1 MLNKKDVFVR
11 KEKREWKK
19 ERERGRDVSVIR
31 NDWKNTKASMNKKE
45 REGEIIEYEIEK
57 NMKERM
63 RDRERAR
70 DVFISNTT

>member
-31 NDWKNTKASMNKKE
+31 NDWKNTKASMKE
-45 REGEIIEYEIEK
+45 REGER
-57 NMKERM
+57 KE
-63 RDRERAR
+63 
-70 DVFISNTT
+70 